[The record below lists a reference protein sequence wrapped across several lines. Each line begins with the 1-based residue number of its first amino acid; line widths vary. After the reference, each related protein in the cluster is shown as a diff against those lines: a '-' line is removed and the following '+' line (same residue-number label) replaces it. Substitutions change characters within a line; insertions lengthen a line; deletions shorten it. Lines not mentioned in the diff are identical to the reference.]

1 MRIYRLDNPYG
12 LLFLLIP
19 LLCLAVVL
27 LSRFFFKKG
36 ARVSTI
42 NGYKNFISLRIYGY
56 FISLFF
62 ILLGMSLIAFSLSKP
77 QFGIKKEKII
87 TEGIDI
93 MIALDVSGSMTT
105 SDFFSYS
112 RIEGAKNIL
121 QKFVTKRKGDRIGL
135 VTFSESSFLKC
146 PATVN
151 FDLLTKV
158 IGKIFIDPNK
168 QSSTSIGIG
177 LSSAINRL
185 LQMKDNV
192 NPDSKI
198 AILVTDGINNSGE
211 ISPEAAMEIALQTGI
226 KVYTVGIGESN
237 EVDVKLLGDIANR
250 TKGKFFHAK
259 NTGELGPI
267 FDEIDKIEKRKIETL
282 EFVRYK
288 DIGYKYALAG
298 IIIMISGLLL
308 NGLFFKRLG

>member
-1 MRIYRLDNPYG
+1 FR
-12 LLFLLIP
+12 
-19 LLCLAVVL
+19 
-27 LSRFFFKKG
+27 
-36 ARVSTI
+36 
-42 NGYKNFISLRIYGY
+42 SLKIYGY
-56 FISLFF
+56 FVSLSL

-121 QKFVTKRKGDRIGL
+121 QKFVAKRKGDRIGL
-135 VTFSESSFLKC
+135 VTFAESSFLKC

-177 LSSAINRL
+177 LASAINRL
-185 LQMKDNV
+185 LQMKDNA

-211 ISPEAAMEIALQTGI
+211 ISPEAATEIALQTGI

-259 NTGELGPI
+259 NAGELGPI

-288 DIGYKYALAG
+288 DVGYKYALAG
-298 IIIMISGLLL
+298 IIIMISGLLF